1 MGSAVYS
8 VSATAVNAT
17 VNGTVIAAT
26 AVTGYVVGSSEPEPE
41 KKEEEEVKEVEKE
54 DIDSLLCPIT

>member
-8 VSATAVNAT
+8 VSAPAVNAT

-41 KKEEEEVKEVEKE
+41 KKEEEVKEVEKE
-54 DIDSLLCPIT
+54 DIDSLLCPMT